1 MTSAN
6 PKALRVYASV
16 AYTHAATDSRVR
28 RHCETL
34 VRHGWR
40 VFQLGLAAAGEER
53 RIGRLNGVIL
63 VRKQQS
69 RYRGSKLLRYAWGY
83 LSFLFWA
90 RLVLRRLAR
99 RRRVALV
106 QANNIPNFVVWA
118 AAGLRRSGTR
128 VILDIHDPVPELFQ
142 SKFVEMRGAGLG
154 ARALRWEERVSAR
167 HADMVLCVHEPHREL
182 TERHGVDPMKLR
194 VVLNTA
200 DEQLFPMQP
209 PRESSPFVVYHG
221 TVAARMGLDV
231 VVRGIALMRASGRDV
246 RGAILG
252 DGDAVPAL
260 QRLRDDEG
268 LQNVL
273 EIPGRRF
280 RPEELLAWLKR
291 VGVEV
296 VPMRRDVFTDV
307 MLPVKLIESVRLGIP
322 SVVTWTPT
330 VARYFPE
337 NTVWYLR
344 EFAPAPLAKA
354 LAAVLDSPQE
364 AKLRATEAQKLPIAM
379 GWQEME
385 QPYVQTVEEV
395 ANLGEAR

>member
-1 MTSAN
+1 MTSAKHQA
-6 PKALRVYASV
+6 PRLYVSV

-34 VRHGWR
+34 ARRGWR
-40 VFQLGLAAAGEER
+40 VFQLGLAAGDENL
-53 RIGRLNGVIL
+53 IGRLNGVVL
-63 VRKQQS
+63 VRKPQS
-69 RYRGSKLLRYAWGY
+69 RYRGSKLLLYAWGY
-83 LSFLFWA
+83 LSFLVWA
-90 RLVLRRLAR
+90 RLVLRRLGR
-99 RRRVALV
+99 RRRVAVV

-142 SKFVEMRGAGLG
+142 SKFSHMRGGALG
-154 ARALRWEERVSAR
+154 VMALRWEERVSAR
-167 HADMVLCVHEPHREL
+167 RADMVLCVHDPHREL
-182 TERHGVDPMKLR
+182 TERHGVDPRKLR

-200 DEQLFPMQP
+200 DAQLFPMQP

-231 VVRGIALMRASGRDV
+231 VVRGIALLRASGRDV

-252 DGDAVPAL
+252 DGDAVPVL
-260 QRLRDDEG
+260 QKLRDEEG
-268 LQNVL
+268 LQDVV
-273 EIPGRRF
+273 EIPGHRF
-280 RPEELLAWLKR
+280 RPEELLLWLKR

-344 EFAPAPLAKA
+344 DFAPVPLAKV
-354 LAAVLDSPQE
+354 LADVLDNPQE
-364 AKLRATEAQKLPIAM
+364 AKLRATEAQKLPIAR

-385 QPYVQTVEEV
+385 GPYVQTVEEV
-395 ANLGEAR
+395 ANLAETR

>member
-1 MTSAN
+1 VTRHIVEAR
-6 PKALRVYASV
+6 RVYVSV

-34 VRHGWR
+34 ARRRWR
-40 VFQLGLAAAGEER
+40 VFQLGLAAGEESL
-53 RIGRLNGVIL
+53 IGRLNDVIL
-63 VRKQQS
+63 VRKPQS
-69 RYRGSKLLRYAWGY
+69 RYRGSRLLRYAWGY
-83 LSFLFWA
+83 LSFLVWA

-99 RRRVALV
+99 RRRVAVV

-118 AAGLRRSGTR
+118 AAGLRRSGTK

-142 SKFVEMRGAGLG
+142 SKFSNTRGATL
-154 ARALRWEERVSAR
+154 AVHALRWEERVSTLR
-167 HADMVLCVHEPHREL
+167 ADVVLCVHEPHREL
-182 TERHGVDPMKLR
+182 TERHGVDPKKLR
-194 VVLNTA
+194 VVLNAA
-200 DEQLFPMQP
+200 DAQLFPLQP

-231 VVRGIALMRASGRDV
+231 VVRAIALMRAAGRDV

-260 QRLRDDEG
+260 QKLRDEER
-268 LQNVL
+268 LQDFL

-280 RPEELLAWLKR
+280 RLEELLSWLTR

-296 VPMRRDVFTDV
+296 VPMRRDVFTDL

-344 EFAPAPLAKA
+344 EFAPLAFAKT
-354 LAAVLDSPQE
+354 LAAVLDNPQE
-364 AKLRATEAQKLPIAM
+364 ARLRASEAQKLPIAR

-385 QPYVQTVEEV
+385 EPYVETVEEV
-395 ANLGEAR
+395 ANLGVAR

>member
-1 MTSAN
+1 MTGAN
-6 PKALRVYASV
+6 HQARRVYVSV

-34 VRHGWR
+34 ARHGWR
-40 VFQLGLAAAGEER
+40 VFQLGLSAGDEGL
-53 RIGRLNGVIL
+53 ISRLNEVIL
-63 VRKQQS
+63 VRKRQS
-69 RYRGSKLLRYAWGY
+69 RYRGSRLLRYAWGY
-83 LSFLFWA
+83 VSFLVWA

-99 RRRVALV
+99 RRRVAVV

-118 AAGLRRSGTR
+118 AAGLRRSGTK

-142 SKFVEMRGAGLG
+142 SKFFDMRGAGLG
-154 ARALRWEERVSAR
+154 VRALQWEERASAR
-167 HADMVLCVHEPHREL
+167 RADMVLCVHEPHREL
-182 TERHGVDPMKLR
+182 TVRHGVDPKKLR

-200 DEQLFPMQP
+200 DAQLFPLQP

-231 VVRGIALMRASGRDV
+231 VVRAIALMRASGRDV

-252 DGDAVPAL
+252 DGDAVPGL
-260 QRLRDDEG
+260 QKLRDEER
-268 LQNVL
+268 LQDFV

-280 RPEELLAWLKR
+280 RLEELLSWLKR
-291 VGVEV
+291 VGAEV
-296 VPMRRDVFTDV
+296 VPMRRDVFTDL

-344 EFAPAPLAKA
+344 DFAPLPLAQT
-354 LAAVLDSPQE
+354 LAAVLDNPEE
-364 AKLRATEAQKLPIAM
+364 ARLRASEAQKLLVAR

-385 QPYVQTVEEV
+385 EPYVQTVEEV
-395 ANLGEAR
+395 ANLGVAR

>member
-1 MTSAN
+1 MTSA
-6 PKALRVYASV
+6 KHEAQRVYVSV

-34 VRHGWR
+34 ARHGWR
-40 VFQLGLAAAGEER
+40 VFQVGLAAGEEGL
-53 RIGRLNGVIL
+53 IGRLNDVIL
-63 VRKQQS
+63 VRKPQP

-83 LSFLFWA
+83 LSFFVWA
-90 RLVLRRLAR
+90 RLVLRRLAH
-99 RRRVALV
+99 RRRVAVV

-142 SKFVEMRGAGLG
+142 SKFFDMRGAAL
-154 ARALRWEERVSAR
+154 AVRALRWEERASTR
-167 HADMVLCVHEPHREL
+167 RADLVLCVHELHREL
-182 TERHGVDPMKLR
+182 TERHGVDPTKLR

-200 DEQLFPMQP
+200 DAQLFPLQP
-209 PRESSPFVVYHG
+209 PRESSPLVVYHG

-231 VVRGIALMRASGRDV
+231 VVRAIALLRGWGRPV

-260 QRLRDDEG
+260 QKLRDGEG
-268 LQNVL
+268 LRDVL

-280 RPEELLAWLKR
+280 RPEELLSWLKR

-296 VPMRRDVFTDV
+296 VPMRRDIFTDL
-307 MLPVKLIESVRLGIP
+307 MLPTKLIEAVRLGIP
-322 SVVTWTPT
+322 SIVTWTPT

-344 EFAPAPLAKA
+344 DFAPLPLAKT
-354 LAAVLDSPQE
+354 LAAMLDSPEE
-364 AKLRATEAQKLPIAM
+364 ARLRATEAQKLPIAR

-385 QPYVQTVEEV
+385 EPYVKTVEEV
-395 ANLGEAR
+395 ANLGVAR

>member
-1 MTSAN
+1 VTS
-6 PKALRVYASV
+6 KARRARRVYVSV

-34 VRHGWR
+34 ARHDWR
-40 VFQLGLAAAGEER
+40 VFQLGLAAGDDKVV
-53 RIGRLNGVIL
+53 GRLNEVIL
-63 VRKQQS
+63 VRKRQS
-69 RYRGSKLLRYAWGY
+69 RYRGSRLLRYAWGY
-83 LSFLFWA
+83 LSFLVWA

-99 RRRVALV
+99 RRRVAVV

-118 AAGLRRSGTR
+118 AAGLRRSGTK

-142 SKFVEMRGAGLG
+142 SKFFNMRGAALG
-154 ARALRWEERVSAR
+154 MRALRWEERASTR
-167 HADMVLCVHEPHREL
+167 RADMVLCVHEPHREL
-182 TERHGVDPMKLR
+182 TERHGVDPNKLR
-194 VVLNTA
+194 VVLNAA
-200 DEQLFPMQP
+200 DAQLFPLQP

-231 VVRGIALMRASGRDV
+231 VVRAIALMRASGRDV

-260 QRLRDDEG
+260 QKLRDEER
-268 LQNVL
+268 LQDFL

-280 RPEELLAWLKR
+280 RLEELLSWLKR

-296 VPMRRDVFTDV
+296 VPMRRDVFTDL

-337 NTVWYLR
+337 STVWYLR
-344 EFAPAPLAKA
+344 DFAPAPLART
-354 LAAVLDSPQE
+354 LAAVLDNPQE
-364 AKLRATEAQKLPIAM
+364 ARLRAAEAQKLPIAR

-385 QPYVQTVEEV
+385 EPYVQTVEEV
-395 ANLGEAR
+395 ANLGAAR